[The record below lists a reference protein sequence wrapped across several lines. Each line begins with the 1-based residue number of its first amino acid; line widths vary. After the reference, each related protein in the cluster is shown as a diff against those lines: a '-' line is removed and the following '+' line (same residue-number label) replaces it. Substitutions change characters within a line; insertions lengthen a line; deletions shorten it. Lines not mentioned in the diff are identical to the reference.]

1 MTAMAIEA
9 PQDKTFVD
17 RAESLGAFLRP
28 LRTGS
33 TGLLYLYRLMNHIQ
47 RKSSHSFIIHEI
59 PARMMSIKNNSMYY
73 PKKRLVASIQRN
85 RPS

>member
-1 MTAMAIEA
+1 MTGMAIEA

-28 LRTGS
+28 LRTG

-47 RKSSHSFIIHEI
+47 RKSSHSFVIQLI

-85 RPS
+85 TPS